1 MDFQSD
7 EYKALC
13 ADHQAICEFAG
24 FQPFPDDV
32 RDQGFIFYLEAKIE
46 DETVVGLSIF
56 KGVVSEDNAI
66 YAKDEVLTALKKE
79 MESTFPD
86 YIVSP
91 FDAIALP
98 MCTEESY
105 PLVMKQTIGSKVAMQ
120 TRRGAANTEFL
131 DFFYYKGS
139 NATDC
144 PFIVYKFGDKY
155 GIFKH
160 PKADQYGFRLIH
172 K

>member
-1 MDFQSD
+1 MNFTDD
-7 EYKALC
+7 GYKALV
-13 ADHQAICEFAG
+13 ADHQAICEYAG
-24 FQPFPDDV
+24 FQPFPEGV
-32 RDQGFIFYLEAKIE
+32 RDHGFIFYLEAKLVE
-46 DETVVGLSIF
+46 EQVVGIVLT
-56 KGVVSEDNAI
+56 KGVVSEDYAV

-79 MESTFPD
+79 MESTFPEFVIETSVHD
-86 YIVSP
+86 VS
-91 FDAIALP
+91 
-98 MCTEESY
+98 
-105 PLVMKQTIGSKVAMQ
+105 KQKAANKVAQQ
-120 TRRGAANTEFL
+120 TRRGAANTQFL

>member
-13 ADHQAICEFAG
+13 ADHQAICELAG
-24 FQPFPDDV
+24 IQPFPDGV

-46 DETVVGLSIF
+46 GETVVGLSLF
-56 KGVVSEDNAI
+56 KGVVDEDNAI

-79 MESTFPD
+79 MESTFPEHVID
-86 YIVSP
+86 TNGIDEEKLERIVELTKER
-91 FDAIALP
+91 IANR
-98 MCTEESY
+98 
-105 PLVMKQTIGSKVAMQ
+105 VAMQ

-131 DFFYYKGS
+131 DFFYYKGK
-139 NATDC
+139 NATDA

>member
-1 MDFQSD
+1 MNFTDD
-7 EYKALC
+7 EYKAFV
-13 ADHQAICEFAG
+13 ADHQAICEYAG
-24 FQPFPDDV
+24 FQPFSEGV
-32 RDQGFIFYLEAKIE
+32 REHGFIFYLEAKLE
-46 DETVVGLSIF
+46 GEQVVGITIS

-79 MESTFPD
+79 MESTFPKFVIETSVHD
-86 YIVSP
+86 VAKHEDVVHIR
-91 FDAIALP
+91 
-98 MCTEESY
+98 
-105 PLVMKQTIGSKVAMQ
+105 KQQAANKVAQQ
-120 TRRGAANTEFL
+120 TRRGAANTQFL

-160 PKADQYGFRLIH
+160 PNAEQYGFRLIY